1 MKLKAASIAVVA
13 VLAVGGSATACGGGG
28 GGGGNS
34 TPPSSTPQTPQQSQT
49 PKASQMPTD
58 STPRLAVGQTLHIS
72 TSPAELARPIPPGAA
87 DVTLLEVRVSK
98 DFDVQK
104 AEPGKQVVIWKFK
117 VTNTG
122 PDEFDL
128 YPLTAPS
135 RWTSNAQVATPG
147 LFLGD
152 VGDSLQPDPR
162 PGESVTGS
170 EAAVVPDQDG
180 VLEFADRSGNP
191 LFEIAVTR

>member
-1 MKLKAASIAVVA
+1 MKHKAASIAVVA
-13 VLAVGGSATACGGGG
+13 VLAVGGSATACGGDG

-34 TPPSSTPQTPQQSQT
+34 TPSKAPPSSTPQTPKQSQT
-49 PKASQMPTD
+49 PTS

-72 TSPAELARPIPPGAA
+72 TSPAELARPIPAGAA

-98 DFDVQK
+98 DFGVQK
-104 AEPGKQVVIWKFK
+104 AEPGTQVVIWKFK

-128 YPLTAPS
+128 YPLTVAS
-135 RWTSNAQVATPG
+135 RWTSNAQVAAPG
-147 LFLGD
+147 VFLGD
-152 VGDSLQPDPR
+152 VGDFLQPDPR

-170 EAAVVPDQDG
+170 AAAVVPDQDG

>member
-1 MKLKAASIAVVA
+1 M
-13 VLAVGGSATACGGGG
+13 
-28 GGGGNS
+28 
-34 TPPSSTPQTPQQSQT
+34 
-49 PKASQMPTD
+49 
-58 STPRLAVGQTLHIS
+58 GQTLHIS

-104 AEPGKQVVIWKFK
+104 AEPGKQVVVWKFK

-128 YPLTAPS
+128 YPLTVAS
-135 RWTSNAQVATPG
+135 RWTSNAQVAAPG

-152 VGDSLQPDPR
+152 VGDSPLQPDPR

>member
-1 MKLKAASIAVVA
+1 MKHKAASIVVVA

-28 GGGGNS
+28 GNS
-34 TPPSSTPQTPQQSQT
+34 TPPKAPPSSTPQTPTS
-49 PKASQMPTD
+49 

-72 TSPAELARPIPPGAA
+72 TSPAEMARPIPAGTA
-87 DVTLLEVRVSK
+87 DETLLEVRVSK
-98 DFDVQK
+98 DFGVQK

-128 YPLTAPS
+128 YPLTVAS
-135 RWTSNAQVATPG
+135 RWTSNAQVAEPG
-147 LFLGD
+147 TFLGD
-152 VGDSLQPDPR
+152 VGGSGLEPDPR
-162 PGESVTGS
+162 PGESLTGS

-191 LFEIAVTR
+191 LFEFAVTR